1 VCLGIPGRI
10 VAREGAFATVDFLG
24 ARRRVRLDLLEEPV
38 AIGDHV
44 LCHVGSAL
52 RRIPPEEAREMRA
65 LFEQLLEADGRAG
78 PG

>member
-1 VCLGIPGRI
+1 MCLGIPGRI
-10 VAREGAFATVDFLG
+10 VARRGAFATVDFLG
-24 ARRRVRLDLLEEPV
+24 VRRTVRLDLLDERV

-52 RRIPPEEAREMRA
+52 RRIPPEEAREMLA
-65 LFEQLLEADGRAG
+65 LFDRLLEADERAG